1 MEFGKINIRHR
12 DNMDYVRKMTFQ
24 SPQGNLIQA
33 SLRITNTNDFYK
45 FFKSNQS
52 NLRNRN

>member
-45 FFKSNQS
+45 FF
-52 NLRNRN
+52 